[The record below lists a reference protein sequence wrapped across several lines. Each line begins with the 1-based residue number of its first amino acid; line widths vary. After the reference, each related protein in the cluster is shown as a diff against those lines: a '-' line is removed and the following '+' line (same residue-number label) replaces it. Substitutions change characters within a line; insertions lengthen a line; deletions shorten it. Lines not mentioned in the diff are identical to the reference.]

1 MDGIGKGG
9 PVITDRI
16 LGLWKALWRKRTI
29 HTKLWFWKCSFSK
42 PVTEQAEAMT
52 NVLTNAFQKFVPSKT
67 IVIRVSDQ
75 PCVNSYTRLLLRKK
89 NRNYQFYK
97 KVNNSYLTALSNHG
111 DNSQVVTRLFE
122 KRKLAQS
129 KANISSQESTSAN
142 RRAKQA
148 FFNTVTS
155 TMHTSLLVSIT
166 TYLYHYLS
174 LSLPFCINTCL

>member
-1 MDGIGKGG
+1 MNEA
-9 PVITDRI
+9 
-16 LGLWKALWRKRTI
+16 ALLQHIKNYD
-29 HTKLWFWKCSFSK
+29 FENAVFSK

-52 NVLTNAFQKFVPSKT
+52 NGLTNAFQKFVPSKT

-75 PCVNSYTRLLLRKK
+75 PWVNSYTRLLLRKK

-97 KVNNSYLTALSNHG
+97 KVNNSYLAALSNHG

-155 TMHTSLLVSIT
+155 TMHNFYISPKKKFTILSKLMKKEQSIFNTPNYRKLPSDNRPT
-166 TYLYHYLS
+166 TKS
-174 LSLPFCINTCL
+174 